1 MKNRLLVLAMLFLIA
16 SCGAP
21 APTATRLPASTP
33 PPISLSDVVATLAP
47 DRPTIPRPSVVP
59 LTMVTPLNPDAPGG
73 YLVEDRFYSRLLGEQ
88 LPILL
93 YLPPGYFESTRRY
106 PVLYMLSGFSGD
118 YREWA
123 TYGLGDVI
131 DALIRGGQIPPMMIA
146 MPEGAKSWWMNHAPP
161 PASDGKRWGDY
172 VVQEVVGFVDVNYRT
187 LPRRASRAVGG
198 LSAGGQSALMFAL
211 THPEV
216 FSVAGAHSPS
226 LRTADGSVAAF
237 GDEIYFRQYDPVW
250 LLKNTTTWKQV
261 AIWIDIANNDT
272 QWGDAIHDFHK
283 TLDAL
288 GVAHEFR
295 DQWEGKHD
303 SDYWATRLPD
313 YLQWYSSKLVRE

>member
-1 MKNRLLVLAMLFLIA
+1 MKNWLLVLAMLFLIA

-33 PPISLSDVVATLAP
+33 PPISMSDAVATLAP

-59 LTMVTPLNPDAPGG
+59 LKMVTPLNPDAPGG

-88 LPILL
+88 MPILL

-131 DALIRGGQIPPMMIA
+131 DALIRGGKIPPMMIA

-161 PASDGKRWGDY
+161 QPAMASVGATMWCKRSLVSSTPIIAPCRAAQVGRWADY
-172 VVQEVVGFVDVNYRT
+172 
-187 LPRRASRAVGG
+187 RRAGRA
-198 LSAGGQSALMFAL
+198 
-211 THPEV
+211 
-216 FSVAGAHSPS
+216 
-226 LRTADGSVAAF
+226 R
-237 GDEIYFRQYDPVW
+237 
-250 LLKNTTTWKQV
+250 
-261 AIWIDIANNDT
+261 
-272 QWGDAIHDFHK
+272 
-283 TLDAL
+283 
-288 GVAHEFR
+288 
-295 DQWEGKHD
+295 
-303 SDYWATRLPD
+303 
-313 YLQWYSSKLVRE
+313 